1 MRAPSTLDK
10 GQWPPDYVSVFAW
23 RQAQV
28 LKLRS
33 AEDLQFGAREYYRR
47 HPVEFINHWCN
58 TYDPRNAG
66 GPTPPRMPFVLFQ
79 RQQQLVQFLSEC
91 LKSQESGLVEKS
103 RDMGATWVCASVS
116 IWLWLF
122 WPGSA
127 IGWGSRKEALVD
139 KIGDPDSIFEK
150 MRIVLR
156 GLPREL
162 WPAGLKPDEHLTSM
176 RFVNPETDATII
188 GEIGDNIGRGGRK
201 LIYFKDEAQP
211 LDTKILTPEGWRTM
225 GDMRVGSQVMGP
237 DGRARCVVG
246 VKDCGAH
253 HTYRVT
259 FSDGTSTKCSP
270 NHLWTVEQVW
280 GKRQTKTLRTRE
292 IAARFAYRSPGGQTQ
307 FVYRIPICMP
317 VEFRADDKPLPLDP
331 YLVGALLGDGS
342 VGDVPSR
349 SPKITTVD
357 AEMVEQFRR
366 LLPEGCT
373 ITKEK
378 GRITWRLGDAGGR
391 RGWKWK
397 SRARQAVVEAG
408 IAGMRSGDKRV
419 PERYLLGRPA
429 VRLAVLQG
437 LMDTDGSAANGGSA
451 SFHTCSPGLADDVRF
466 LVQSLGGTATM
477 NVKPDKRGHKDQYV
491 LHLMTSGD
499 IDLFRLS
506 RKIAAHKRRKHPP
519 GRTII
524 AVGLCAKEVVRC
536 ISVDGEDGLYLTD
549 HLIVTHNS
557 AHYERPEKIEAAL
570 SDNTRCQIDISSVN
584 GVGNVFHRKREAGV
598 EWQPDIV
605 LPKGK
610 TRVFVM
616 DWRDHPAK
624 TQDWYD
630 QRRVQARDNGLL
642 HVFAQEVD
650 RDYSA
655 AVEGVVIPPEWVKAA
670 IDAHVKLKFD
680 DSGGWCAAL
689 DVADEGLDTNAL
701 VKRKGVILKSCEEW
715 GERDTGVTARRAVK
729 SCEGLGLVELQ
740 YDCIG
745 VGAGI
750 KAETNRLVDEGL
762 MPKTIRLVPWN
773 AGAEVLNPDG
783 HVVDGD
789 QDSPLNRDFYAN
801 LKAQGWWELRR
812 RFEKTWRAI
821 NEPGFTWKADEL
833 ISLPSTLP
841 LLRKIEKE
849 LSQPTAGQGARLKL
863 LINKSPSG
871 TRSPNLA
878 DAIMMAY
885 WPNSEGAP
893 MVISAEFAAAY
904 VSASR
909 RR

>member
-28 LKLRS
+28 LKLRE

-201 LIYFKDEAQP
+201 LIYFKDE
-211 LDTKILTPEGWRTM
+211 
-225 GDMRVGSQVMGP
+225 
-237 DGRARCVVG
+237 
-246 VKDCGAH
+246 
-253 HTYRVT
+253 
-259 FSDGTSTKCSP
+259 
-270 NHLWTVEQVW
+270 
-280 GKRQTKTLRTRE
+280 
-292 IAARFAYRSPGGQTQ
+292 
-307 FVYRIPICMP
+307 
-317 VEFRADDKPLPLDP
+317 
-331 YLVGALLGDGS
+331 
-342 VGDVPSR
+342 
-349 SPKITTVD
+349 
-357 AEMVEQFRR
+357 
-366 LLPEGCT
+366 
-373 ITKEK
+373 
-378 GRITWRLGDAGGR
+378 
-391 RGWKWK
+391 
-397 SRARQAVVEAG
+397 
-408 IAGMRSGDKRV
+408 
-419 PERYLLGRPA
+419 
-429 VRLAVLQG
+429 
-437 LMDTDGSAANGGSA
+437 
-451 SFHTCSPGLADDVRF
+451 
-466 LVQSLGGTATM
+466 
-477 NVKPDKRGHKDQYV
+477 
-491 LHLMTSGD
+491 
-499 IDLFRLS
+499 
-506 RKIAAHKRRKHPP
+506 
-519 GRTII
+519 
-524 AVGLCAKEVVRC
+524 
-536 ISVDGEDGLYLTD
+536 
-549 HLIVTHNS
+549 S